1 MNKVNVL
8 EINYK
13 NYGKCLRIANDI
25 VEAIVAIE
33 FGIRI
38 VKYGY
43 IGGRNHFRENILEN
57 GCQDK
62 DFGGHTFEYVTDENS
77 SFNFGKSEVKY
88 ELISQGIRFIQSIDN
103 VTYTQ
108 KIVDIVFEFESSR
121 VDVIHKVHSLNPF
134 NISLAVCGITSMDK
148 GGIEVVPLHCKSGFN
163 FPSRSLI
170 FWPYSNLKDSRVYLG
185 EKYVAMKV
193 CETNIQDFRIG
204 FNTGLDYALYYND
217 KELFVKKFCISDTGE
232 YPNKGCV
239 YESFISKDVIEMRA
253 NSPVCCIDRYG
264 YIEHRESW
272 SLYKD
277 INLDFIDAYIDSCI
291 QRG

>member
-13 NYGKCLRIANDI
+13 NYGKCLRIANDVVEVI
-25 VEAIVAIE
+25 VTIE

-38 VKYGY
+38 VKYGF
-43 IGGRNHFRENILEN
+43 IGGKNHFRENILED
-57 GCQDK
+57 GCQNK
-62 DFGGHTFEYVTDENS
+62 NLGGHTFEYVTGKNIPFES
-77 SFNFGKSEVKY
+77 LKSEVKY
-88 ELISQGIRFIQSIDN
+88 EIISQGVRFTQSIDN
-103 VTYTQ
+103 ATYTQ
-108 KIVDIVFEFESSR
+108 KIIEIIFEVDSSR

-134 NISLAVCGITSMDK
+134 NINLSVCGVTSMDK
-148 GGIEVVPLHCKSGFN
+148 GGIEVVPLSFKNDYN
-163 FPSRSLI
+163 FPNKSLM

-185 EKYVAMKV
+185 EKYVAMKI

-204 FNTGLDYALYYND
+204 FDTGLDYALYYND
-217 KELFVKKFCISDTGE
+217 KELFVKRFFKKDGE

-253 NSPVCCIDRYG
+253 NSPIKCISFEECF
-264 YIEHRESW
+264 EHRESW

-277 INLDFIDAYIDSCI
+277 VSLDFIDTYIDNYTNHN
-291 QRG
+291 